1 MVDQHNATQPDPAQA
16 DKAAKQRTEDAKKHE
31 EEARKKIAEER
42 KAREASSKEGGAKA
56 GGLEGSKPT
65 PTQEENDLAA
75 MGVHVVDKEPD
86 GSDEQ
91 PSPSDQ
97 MAKSKDAKPA
107 GGANYQTRQA
117 RPAS

>member
-1 MVDQHNATQPDPAQA
+1 MTDADQ
-16 DKAAKQRTEDAKKHE
+16 AAKAQQEATKKHE
-31 EEARKKIAEER
+31 EEARKKVAEER
-42 KAREASSKEGGAKA
+42 KAREAAGKEAATKGV
-56 GGLEGSKPT
+56 EGSKPT